1 MRTRFTITF
10 LVAVVAC
17 LATAGA
23 AIAVK
28 AIAIYAND
36 MDSTAKR
43 KQVVKSAGKNC
54 DRGGSPIALRVTVG
68 PRTDECIYRTP
79 VVGRDVEIF
88 ATARLLSGTPRDIRK
103 RTFLALNLRN
113 GGGGKYQLAV
123 FPLQRKFQ
131 LRKDLPD
138 GTRKFLA
145 VGKRIKRIHGINK
158 ANVMRLR
165 AFNLER
171 TRDKDD
177 CRLLVYIGDK
187 RLAVV
192 TDDHAGPLRGRF
204 ASVSVG
210 SSRNASGAVASFDD
224 LVVRVPSPF

>member
-1 MRTRFTITF
+1 MGRRFAITF
-10 LVAVVAC
+10 IATAVAC
-17 LATAGA
+17 LATAGSA
-23 AIAVK
+23 LAVK
-28 AIAIYAND
+28 AISIYAND
-36 MDSTAKR
+36 MATTAKR
-43 KQVVKSAGKNC
+43 AQVLKIAGSNC
-54 DRGGSPIALRVTVG
+54 DRGGSPIALRVTIG

-88 ATARLLSGTPRDIRK
+88 ATARLLSGTPRAIRK

-138 GTRKFLA
+138 GSRKFLA
-145 VGKRIKRIHGINK
+145 VGKHIKRIHGINK
-158 ANVMRLR
+158 ANEMRLR
-165 AFNLER
+165 AFNIER
-171 TRDKDD
+171 TNDKDD
-177 CRLLVYIGDK
+177 CRLLVFIGDK

-204 ASVSVG
+204 TSMSVG
-210 SSRNASGAVASFDD
+210 SSRNTSGAVASFDD
-224 LVVRVPSPF
+224 VLVRVPSPF

>member
-1 MRTRFTITF
+1 MGRRFAITF
-10 LVAVVAC
+10 LATAVAC

-23 AIAVK
+23 ALAVK
-28 AIAIYAND
+28 AIAIYANN
-36 MDSTAKR
+36 MGTTAKR
-43 KQVVKSAGKNC
+43 AQVVKISGSNC

-68 PRTDECIYRTP
+68 RRTDECIYRTP

-88 ATARLLSGTPRDIRK
+88 ATARLLSGTPRAIRK

-123 FPLQRKFQ
+123 FPRQRKFQ

-158 ANVMRLR
+158 ANKMRLR

-204 ASVSVG
+204 ASMSVG
-210 SSRNASGAVASFDD
+210 SSKNDAGAVASFDD
-224 LVVRVPSPF
+224 VLVRVPSPF

>member
-1 MRTRFTITF
+1 MGRRFTITF

-17 LATAGA
+17 LATAGSA
-23 AIAVK
+23 FAVK
-28 AIAIYAND
+28 AIAIYANS
-36 MDSTAKR
+36 MGSTAKR
-43 KQVVKSAGKNC
+43 AQIVKIAGSNC
-54 DRGGSPIALRVTVG
+54 DRGGSPLALRVTVG
-68 PRTDECIYRTP
+68 ERTDECVYRTP

-88 ATARLLSGTPRDIRK
+88 ATARLLSGTPRALRK

-145 VGKRIKRIHGINK
+145 VGKGIKRIHGINK
-158 ANVMRLR
+158 ANDLRLR

-171 TRDKDD
+171 TPDKDD
-177 CRLLVYIGDK
+177 CRLLVFIGDK

-192 TDDHAGPLRGRF
+192 TDDHAGPLRGRY
-204 ASVSVG
+204 ASMSVG
-210 SSRNASGAVASFDD
+210 SAKNASGATASFDD
-224 LVVRVPSPF
+224 VLVRVPSPF